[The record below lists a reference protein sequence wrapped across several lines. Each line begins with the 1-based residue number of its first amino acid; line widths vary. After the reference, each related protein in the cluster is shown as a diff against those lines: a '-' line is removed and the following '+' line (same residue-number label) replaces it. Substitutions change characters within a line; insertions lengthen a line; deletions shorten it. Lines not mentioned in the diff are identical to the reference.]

1 MFPSV
6 AVSVLID
13 GDTRS
18 VLMERL
24 TGSVLVVEDD
34 RNQREL
40 ITSLLERAGY
50 ATVEAAS
57 GEEALLAVS
66 SAQPAL
72 VIVDVKLPGMSG
84 YEVCRELKDAYG
96 PELPVLF
103 VSGVRTE
110 SFDRTA
116 GLLVGADDYIVKP
129 FDPGELVARVR
140 TRVSPPGRSTEAES
154 GSGTLTP
161 RELEVLRHLADGLN
175 QGEIAERLVISPKT
189 VATHI
194 QHILA
199 KLGVHSRAQ
208 AVAAAHRLGLSRPVD
223 E

>member
-1 MFPSV
+1 
-6 AVSVLID
+6 
-13 GDTRS
+13 
-18 VLMERL
+18 MERL
-24 TGSVLVVEDD
+24 TASVLVVEDD
-34 RNQREL
+34 EGQRQL

-50 ATVEAAS
+50 ATAAAAS

-66 SAQPAL
+66 SGQPAL

-84 YEVCRELKDAYG
+84 YEVCRALKDAFG

-110 SFDRTA
+110 AFDRTA

-129 FDPGELVARVR
+129 FDPGEFVARVR
-140 TRVSPPGRSTEAES
+140 TRVPPPGRATEAKAASE
-154 GSGTLTP
+154 TLTP
-161 RELEVLRHLADGLN
+161 RELDVLRHLADGLN

-199 KLGVHSRAQ
+199 KLGVHSRAE
-208 AVAAAHRLGLSRPVD
+208 AVAAAHRLGLSTPVD
-223 E
+223 D

>member
-1 MFPSV
+1 
-6 AVSVLID
+6 
-13 GDTRS
+13 
-18 VLMERL
+18 MERL

-34 RNQREL
+34 EGQRQL

-50 ATVEAAS
+50 ATVGAAS

-66 SAQPAL
+66 SAQPVL

-84 YEVCRELKDAYG
+84 YEVCRALKDAFG

-110 SFDRTA
+110 AFDRTA

-129 FDPGELVARVR
+129 FDPGEFVARVR
-140 TRVSPPGRSTEAES
+140 TRVSPPGRATEAKVASE
-154 GSGTLTP
+154 TLTP
-161 RELEVLRHLADGLN
+161 RELDVLRHLAEGLN

-199 KLGVHSRAQ
+199 KLGVHSRAE
-208 AVAAAHRLGLSRPVD
+208 AVAAAHRLGLSRPVVD
-223 E
+223 

>member
-1 MFPSV
+1 
-6 AVSVLID
+6 
-13 GDTRS
+13 
-18 VLMERL
+18 MERL

-34 RNQREL
+34 EGQRQL
-40 ITSLLERAGY
+40 ITSLLDRAGY
-50 ATVEAAS
+50 ATVGAAS
-57 GEEALLAVS
+57 GEEALLAAS
-66 SAQPAL
+66 SAQPVL

-84 YEVCRELKDAYG
+84 YEVCRALKDAFG

-110 SFDRTA
+110 AFDRTA

-129 FDPGELVARVR
+129 FDPGEFVARVR
-140 TRVSPPGRSTEAES
+140 TRVSPPGRATEAAASE
-154 GSGTLTP
+154 TLTP
-161 RELEVLRHLADGLN
+161 RELDVLRQLAEGLN

-223 E
+223 D

>member
-1 MFPSV
+1 
-6 AVSVLID
+6 
-13 GDTRS
+13 
-18 VLMERL
+18 MERL
-24 TGSVLVVEDD
+24 TGSVLVIEDD
-34 RNQREL
+34 RNQRKL

-84 YEVCRELKDAYG
+84 YEVCRELKDAFG

-110 SFDRTA
+110 PFDRTA

-140 TRVSPPGRSTEAES
+140 TRVSPPGRATEAKVAS
-154 GSGTLTP
+154 ATLTP
-161 RELEVLRHLADGLN
+161 RELEVLRHLAEGLN
-175 QGEIAERLVISPKT
+175 QGDIAERLVISPKT

-199 KLGVHSRAQ
+199 KLGVHSRAE
-208 AVAAAHRLGLSRPVD
+208 AVAAAHRLGLSKPVA